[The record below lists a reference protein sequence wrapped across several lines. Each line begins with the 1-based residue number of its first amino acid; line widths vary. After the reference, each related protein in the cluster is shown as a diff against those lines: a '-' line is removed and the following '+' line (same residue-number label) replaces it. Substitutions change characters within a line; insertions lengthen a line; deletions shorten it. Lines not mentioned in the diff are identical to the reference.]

1 MQKIRDILSIKSL
14 QKVGVVLFVNVTV
27 VPVLV
32 IIVPIVSIMNRLF
45 IVLVFIDNLTWYF
58 MLV

>member
-32 IIVPIVSIMNRLF
+32 IIVPLVSIMNRLF
-45 IVLVFIDNLTWYF
+45 IVLMFIDHLTWYF
-58 MLV
+58 MLI

>member
-32 IIVPIVSIMNRLF
+32 IIVPLVSIMNWLF
-45 IVLVFIDNLTWYF
+45 IVLMFIDHLTWYF